1 MFSQE
6 ELSKSD
12 QDVEKSK
19 HHKKHYEDKRKVHIN
34 TIQAL
39 KASLELKEQEL
50 TVRLGG
56 VSTLTSY
63 NQGHILFMLSFTF
76 CVSLLNVCFP
86 CLNRP
91 VSQASV
97 VKATEICPERS
108 EVRRTAR
115 SLDSEI
121 SRLKLKISTQQ
132 DQQGDREEVIR

>member
-1 MFSQE
+1 M
-6 ELSKSD
+6 LS
-12 QDVEKSK
+12 
-19 HHKKHYEDKRKVHIN
+19 
-34 TIQAL
+34 
-39 KASLELKEQEL
+39 
-50 TVRLGG
+50 
-56 VSTLTSY
+56 LTS
-63 NQGHILFMLSFTF
+63 
-76 CVSLLNVCFP
+76 CVSLLNVCVLCRNP
-86 CLNRP
+86 P